1 MEFPKSYFE
10 DEVRDGFYVSAL
22 MKRAWA
28 AQLEILE
35 DIDRVCT
42 KHNIEYFAIA
52 GTLLGAIRHGGFI
65 PWDDDLDICMKRED
79 YDKFSRVAQEELQEF
94 YVVNNIDHCNEKEHC
109 EFYITRIY
117 NGKSIR
123 TDLDHMKKFHGFPY
137 VVGVDIFPLDYLPK
151 EEQEAQALR
160 EELVMLSTFMEKVSK
175 LHKEELEIRL
185 KKIEQTYHMQ
195 LDRKKSI
202 TYQLHVLADQL
213 GKRFQ
218 AKDAKHVVDI
228 PTYITTGNK
237 LPKSIFDKTVKVPF
251 ENIMIPAP
259 IGYAEFL
266 QLHYGDYMKTVK
278 CGSTHGYPFFDKQR
292 LVYEA
297 NHAPLF
303 KTYSFDIKDISGEPR
318 VSNDG
323 KTLKEIAG
331 NMVALFSK
339 MHQVMVDLMEVGDF
353 EQVLSLLEN
362 CQESAIALGTKIEA
376 VKGEGHATVAVLEK
390 YCEVLYTIHEAILG
404 NVEMDVQTAIDLLV
418 DHLAA
423 IGESVQKEIVD
434 KKTAVF
440 LPFKASAWDTLERA
454 WKKIEEDKAYD
465 VYVVPIPYYDRN
477 VMGPVEDLH
486 YEGENYP
493 DDVPV
498 YDYQTFDLECMHP
511 DVIFIQNPYDEY
523 NISTSVQPFFYARNL
538 KNHTEQL
545 VYIPYF
551 VLDEIALTDGCAM
564 ESTKYFVTTPGV
576 VLADTVI
583 VQSEAM
589 REVYVNKLVEFG
601 GEKTKSIWERKIKLH
616 SEITI

>member
-35 DIDRVCT
+35 DIDRVCK

-65 PWDDDLDICMKRED
+65 PWDDDLDIVMKRED
-79 YDKFSRVAQEELQEF
+79 YDKFSRVAQEELREF
-94 YVVNNIDHCNEKEHC
+94 YVVNNIENCSEKEHC
-109 EFYITRIY
+109 EFYITRVY

-123 TDLDHMKKFHGFPY
+123 TDFEHMKKFHGFPY
-137 VVGVDIFPLDYLPK
+137 VIGIDIFPLDYLPQT
-151 EEQEAQALR
+151 EQDAQALR
-160 EELVMLSTFMEKVSK
+160 EELMMLSTLMEKVSK
-175 LHKEELEIRL
+175 LRKEELEIRL
-185 KKIEQTYHMQ
+185 KEIEQTYHMEF
-195 LDRKKSI
+195 DRKKSI
-202 TYQLHVLADQL
+202 THQLHVLADQL

-218 AKDAKHVVDI
+218 GKDAKYVVDI
-228 PTYITTGNK
+228 PTYITSGNK

-259 IGYAEFL
+259 AGYAEFL

-278 CGSTHGYPFFDKQR
+278 GGSTHDYPCFDKQR
-292 LVYEA
+292 LLYEA

-303 KTYSFDIKDISGEPR
+303 KTYLFDKKDICDEHKPI
-318 VSNDG
+318 NDG

-331 NMVALFSK
+331 NMVALLSK
-339 MHQVMVDLMEVGDF
+339 MHQAMVDLMEAGDF
-353 EQVLSLLEN
+353 EQVLSMLET

-376 VKGEGHATVAVLEK
+376 VKGEGHVTVTVLEN
-390 YCEVLYTIHEAILG
+390 YCEALYTIYEAILG
-404 NVEMDVQTAIDLLV
+404 SIEMDVQTAIDLLMNR
-418 DHLAA
+418 LAA
-423 IGESVQKEIVD
+423 INESICDEIID

-440 LPFKASAWDTLERA
+440 LPFKASSWDTLESA
-454 WKKIEEDKAYD
+454 WKKMKENAAYD
-465 VYVVPIPYYDRN
+465 VYAVPIPYYDRN

-493 DDVPV
+493 DYVTV
-498 YDYQTFDLECMHP
+498 YDYQSFDLECLHP
-511 DVIFIQNPYDEY
+511 DMIFIQNPYDEY
-523 NISTSVQPFFYARNL
+523 NISTSVPPSFYARNL
-538 KNHTEQL
+538 KNYTEQL

-551 VLDEIALTDGCAM
+551 ILDEIAPTDGCAM

-583 VQSEAM
+583 VQSKAM
-589 REVYVNKLVEFG
+589 REVYINKLIEFA
-601 GEKTKSIWERKIKLH
+601 GEETKSIWEEKIKVY